1 MKSKKEKT
9 LKQWLVPKLRK
20 ISSHWPNKN
29 LALRNA
35 RVKVK
40 VGEYKNGNDI
50 LKSMYRCNHCNELY
64 DQQEISIDHIKPIV
78 NLEGFKDWNSYIP
91 DLFCELDNLQ
101 ALCDGCHDAKSF
113 LEAQIRKENKGK

>member
-29 LALRNA
+29 KALALA

-50 LKSMYRCNHCNELY
+50 LKSMYRCEICQELY
-64 DQQEISIDHIKPIV
+64 DSTEIQIDHRTPVIGMY
-78 NLEGFKDWNSYIP
+78 GFDDWNVYIES
-91 DLFCELDNLQ
+91 LFCGLDNLG
-101 ALCDGCHDAKSF
+101 AVCKSCHF
-113 LEAQIRKENKGK
+113 LKTQNENDTRRKLKK